1 MKANFEIFNK
11 NITSQSPALIIAEIG
26 INHMGDV
33 KLCEDMILSALDA
46 GANCVKLQTA
56 NVDESYHPSTESYKV
71 FKGAEL
77 NIEEI
82 NFLADVAEKNNGF
95 LFSTPGDF
103 ASLKLLNS
111 ANMKA
116 YKVSSGLLGNLPL
129 IHEISKTN
137 MPIILSTGMAND
149 RDIIKALNVLKNYNK
164 SKLALLHCVSIYPAS
179 KDMLN
184 LSYINTIYKKYNI
197 ISGYSDHSD
206 GSLACI
212 AAISKGAKIIE
223 KHFTINNNIKGADN
237 AMSMDAKSFKSM
249 CNAIRDVEKMI
260 HGSKLKPHP
269 MEINIKEIR
278 YRKIVAK
285 HDIAIGEEINLNN
298 INFMRININK
308 TSLDASKWHLLS
320 GKKSKIFI
328 NKYSPVTLNNTV

>member
-1 MKANFEIFNK
+1 MKPNFKIFNK
-11 NITSQSPALIIAEIG
+11 NITSQSPALIIAEVG

-33 KLCEDMILSALDA
+33 NLCEDMILSALDA
-46 GANCVKLQTA
+46 GADCVKLQTV

-82 NFLADVAEKNNGF
+82 NFLVDVAEKNNGF
-95 LFSTPGDF
+95 LFSTPADF
-103 ASLKLLNS
+103 ASLKLLNLTK
-111 ANMKA
+111 MKA

-129 IHEISKTN
+129 ISEISKTN
-137 MPIILSTGMAND
+137 IPIILSTGMAND
-149 RDIIKALNVLKNYNK
+149 RDIIKALNALKNYNK
-164 SKLALLHCVSIYPAS
+164 SGLALLHCVSLYPAS

-206 GSLACI
+206 GPLACI

-249 CNAIRDVEKMI
+249 CNDIRDVEKMI
-260 HGSKLKPHP
+260 YGSKLKPHP
-269 MEINIKEIR
+269 MEINIKKLR

-285 HDIAIGEEINLNN
+285 HDIAIGEEINFNN
-298 INFMRININK
+298 INFMRININEE
-308 TSLDASKWHLLS
+308 SLDASKWHLLS

-328 NKYSPVTLNNTV
+328 NKFSPVTLKHIV

>member
-1 MKANFEIFNK
+1 MKPNFKIFNK
-11 NITSQSPALIIAEIG
+11 NITSQSPALIIAEVG

-33 KLCEDMILSALDA
+33 NLCEDMILSALDA
-46 GANCVKLQTA
+46 GADCVKLQTV

-82 NFLADVAEKNNGF
+82 NFLVDVAEKNNGF
-95 LFSTPGDF
+95 LFSTPADF
-103 ASLKLLNS
+103 ASLKLLNLTK
-111 ANMKA
+111 MKA

-129 IHEISKTN
+129 ISEISKTN
-137 MPIILSTGMAND
+137 IPIILSTGMAND
-149 RDIIKALNVLKNYNK
+149 RDIIKALNALKNYNK
-164 SKLALLHCVSIYPAS
+164 SGLALLHCVSLYPAS

-206 GSLACI
+206 GPLACI

-249 CNAIRDVEKMI
+249 CNDIRDVEKMI

-269 MEINIKEIR
+269 MEKKIKKLR

-285 HDIAIGEEINLNN
+285 HDIAIGEEINFNN
-298 INFMRININK
+298 INFMRININEE
-308 TSLDASKWHLLS
+308 SLDASKWHLLS

-328 NKYSPVTLNNTV
+328 NKFSPVTLKHIF

>member
-1 MKANFEIFNK
+1 MKPNFKIFNK
-11 NITSQSPALIIAEIG
+11 NITSQSPALIIAEVG

-33 KLCEDMILSALDA
+33 NLCEDMILSALDA
-46 GANCVKLQTA
+46 GADCVKLQTV

-82 NFLADVAEKNNGF
+82 NFLVEVAEKNNGF
-95 LFSTPGDF
+95 LFSTPADF
-103 ASLKLLNS
+103 ASLKLLNLTK
-111 ANMKA
+111 MKA

-129 IHEISKTN
+129 ISEISKTN
-137 MPIILSTGMAND
+137 IPIILSTGMAND
-149 RDIIKALNVLKNYNK
+149 RDIIKALNALKNYNK
-164 SKLALLHCVSIYPAS
+164 SGLALLHCVSLYPAS

-206 GSLACI
+206 GPLACI

-249 CNAIRDVEKMI
+249 CNDIRDVEKMI

-269 MEINIKEIR
+269 MEKKIKKLR

-285 HDIAIGEEINLNN
+285 HDIAIGEEINFNN
-298 INFMRININK
+298 INFMRININEE
-308 TSLDASKWHLLS
+308 SLDASKWHLLS

-328 NKYSPVTLNNTV
+328 NKFSPVTLKHIV

>member
-1 MKANFEIFNK
+1 MKPNFKIFNK
-11 NITSQSPALIIAEIG
+11 NITSQSPALIIAEVG

-33 KLCEDMILSALDA
+33 NLCEDMILSALDA
-46 GANCVKLQTA
+46 GADCVKLQTV

-82 NFLADVAEKNNGF
+82 NFLVDVAEKNNGF
-95 LFSTPGDF
+95 LFSTPADF
-103 ASLKLLNS
+103 ASLKLLNLTK
-111 ANMKA
+111 MKA

-129 IHEISKTN
+129 ISEISKTN
-137 MPIILSTGMAND
+137 IPIILSTGMAND
-149 RDIIKALNVLKNYNK
+149 RDIIKALNALKNYNK
-164 SKLALLHCVSIYPAS
+164 SGLALLHCVSLYPAS

-206 GSLACI
+206 GPLACI

-249 CNAIRDVEKMI
+249 CNDIRDVEKMI

-269 MEINIKEIR
+269 MEKKIKKLR

-285 HDIAIGEEINLNN
+285 HDIAIGEEINFNN
-298 INFMRININK
+298 INFMRININEE
-308 TSLDASKWHLLS
+308 SLDASKWHLLS

-328 NKYSPVTLNNTV
+328 NKFSPVTLKHIV

>member
-1 MKANFEIFNK
+1 MKPNFKIFNK
-11 NITSQSPALIIAEIG
+11 NITSQSPALIIAEVG

-33 KLCEDMILSALDA
+33 NLCEDMILSALDA
-46 GANCVKLQTA
+46 GADCVKLQTV

-82 NFLADVAEKNNGF
+82 NFLVDVAEKNNGF
-95 LFSTPGDF
+95 LFSTPADF
-103 ASLKLLNS
+103 ASLKLLNLTK
-111 ANMKA
+111 MKA

-129 IHEISKTN
+129 ISEISKTN
-137 MPIILSTGMAND
+137 IPIILSTGMAND
-149 RDIIKALNVLKNYNK
+149 RDIIKALNALKNYNK
-164 SKLALLHCVSIYPAS
+164 SGLALLHCVSLYPAS

-206 GSLACI
+206 GPLACI

-249 CNAIRDVEKMI
+249 CNDIRDVEKMI

-269 MEINIKEIR
+269 MEKKIKKLR

-285 HDIAIGEEINLNN
+285 HDIAIGEEINFNN
-298 INFMRININK
+298 INFMRININEE
-308 TSLDASKWHLLS
+308 SLDASKWHLLS

-328 NKYSPVTLNNTV
+328 NKFSPITLKHIV

>member
-1 MKANFEIFNK
+1 MKPNFQIFNK
-11 NITSQSPALIIAEIG
+11 NITSQSPALIIAEVG

-46 GANCVKLQTA
+46 GADCVKLQTV
-56 NVDESYHPSTESYKV
+56 NVYESYHPSTESYKV
-71 FKGAEL
+71 FKGAEF

-82 NFLADVAEKNNGF
+82 NFLVDVAEKNNGF
-95 LFSTPGDF
+95 LFSTPADF
-103 ASLKLLNS
+103 ASLKLLNL
-111 ANMKA
+111 AKMKA

-129 IHEISKTN
+129 ISEISKTN
-137 MPIILSTGMAND
+137 MPIILSTGMAKD
-149 RDIIKALNVLKNYNK
+149 RDILKALNALKNYNK
-164 SKLALLHCVSIYPAS
+164 SRLALLHCISIYPAS

-197 ISGYSDHSD
+197 ISGFSDHSD
-206 GSLACI
+206 GPLACM
-212 AAISKGAKIIE
+212 AAIAKGAKIIE

-249 CNAIRDVEKMI
+249 CNNIRDIEKMI
-260 HGSKLKPHP
+260 YGSNFKPHP
-269 MEINIKEIR
+269 MEINIKKLR

-298 INFMRININK
+298 INFMRININEE
-308 TSLDASKWHLLS
+308 SLDASKWHLLS
-320 GKKSKIFI
+320 GKKSKMFI
-328 NKYSPVTLNNTV
+328 KKYSPLTLKHIV